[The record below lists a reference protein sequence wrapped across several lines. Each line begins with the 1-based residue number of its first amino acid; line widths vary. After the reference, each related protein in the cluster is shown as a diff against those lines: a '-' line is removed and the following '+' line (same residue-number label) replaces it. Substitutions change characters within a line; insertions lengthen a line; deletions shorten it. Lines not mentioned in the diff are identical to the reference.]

1 MSSPKVAFEIGHR
14 LGEVVEVEKRRGLE
28 SHNLFMQVK
37 VALPLSKPLRRGGF
51 IGGSDGQRS
60 WITNM
65 NVFHYSAITGVY
77 WVMILNI
84 MLNTLHNVGMGKK
97 FSISTESG

>member
-1 MSSPKVAFEIGHR
+1 MSSPKVAFEIRRR
-14 LGEVVEVEKRRGLE
+14 LGEMVEVEKRRGLE

-60 WITNM
+60 C
-65 NVFHYSAITGVY
+65 VDYKYERLPLFCHYRG
-77 WVMILNI
+77 L
-84 MLNTLHNVGMGKK
+84 
-97 FSISTESG
+97 